1 MEKRNVEL
9 LAPAG
14 NYECFLGAI
23 QAGADAVYLGG
34 SKFSARAYADNFTDE
49 EICKAILYA
58 HVCGKKV
65 YMTVNTLLKDGE
77 LSELVPYMKPFYK
90 AGLDGVI
97 VQDFGVFTALK
108 EAFSGLS
115 LHASTQMT
123 LTGSMGTAF
132 LQSLGAERI
141 VPAREL
147 SLQEIRKIKEDTG
160 IEIEV
165 FVHGA
170 MCYCYSGQCLMSSII
185 GGRSGNRGRCAQP
198 CRLPYQVETAGGSSG
213 KKEVYP
219 LSMKD
224 MCTLSILPD
233 LIEAGVDSFKI
244 EGRMK
249 KAEYAAGVTSVYR
262 KYIDRY
268 FQVGREG
275 YRVDKKDLEFLSSL
289 YIRSQI
295 QDGYYYKQNGADMIT
310 LNSPAYN
317 GSEESVLKRIRETYI
332 DVPAEKKKKAPV
344 SMEITLHVGKP
355 AAFRVKVLQTEREI
369 FLTGPEVDKAQK
381 NPITEENVRKCFG
394 KLGDTFFAVSP
405 EQMHIEMD
413 ADCFYPLKTMNELRR
428 QGMEKLLKLYYP
440 IERTEN
446 KAEEVPAQENTA
458 APDGRTGQAGKDT
471 APECAA
477 GQRKAAANGQE
488 HAVLVQKKEQLTALL
503 ESDFSYDTVYLESDF
518 RNEAGVV
525 GEAETDACRNGG
537 KKVYIALPFIV
548 RDKDKDFLKK
558 LLPLMNRVDGVLVRN
573 LETLGFLQKND
584 YKGNIRLDAGMYCF
598 NKKTVSFYEPLAESY
613 CMPYELNHR
622 EQKSLSRMETGILTE
637 HVVYGRIPLMVT
649 ANCTQRTMEKCI
661 KSAHMGENR
670 LRDRY
675 RKEFPVMLHCR
686 YCYNVILNSV
696 PLSLHDTI
704 SIQTDDILRIQ
715 FTSEDYRE
723 TKAVLKFFKNRME
736 GGSMEPP
743 FTEFTKGH
751 EKRGV
756 D

>member
-1 MEKRNVEL
+1 MEL

-77 LSELVPYMKPFYK
+77 LSELVPYMRPFYE

-108 EAFSGLS
+108 EAFPGLS

-147 SLQEIRKIKEDTG
+147 SLREIKKIKEDTG
-160 IEIEV
+160 MEIEV

-198 CRLPYQVETAGGSSG
+198 CRLPYQVETAGGNSG

-249 KAEYAAGVTSVYR
+249 KAEYAAGVTSAYR

-289 YIRSQI
+289 YIRSQL

-317 GSEESVLKRIRETYI
+317 GSEESVLRRIRETYI

-344 SMEITLHVGKP
+344 SMEITLHVGAP
-355 AAFRVKVLQTEREI
+355 AAFHVKVLQTEKEI
-369 FLTGPEVDKAQK
+369 FLTGPVVDKAQK

-428 QGMEKLLKLYYP
+428 QGMEELFKLYYP
-440 IERTEN
+440 IDRTEN
-446 KAEEVPAQENTA
+446 KAEEAPVQENAA
-458 APDGRTGQAGKDT
+458 APNRRT
-471 APECAA
+471 E
-477 GQRKAAANGQE
+477 QE
-488 HAVLVQKKEQLTALL
+488 HAVLLQKKEQLTALM
-503 ESDFSYDTVYLESDF
+503 ESDFPYDTVYLESDF

-525 GEAETDACRNGG
+525 GETETEACRNAG

-548 RDKDKDFLKK
+548 RDKDEAFLTK
-558 LLPLMNRVDGVLVRN
+558 LLPLLNRADGVLVRN
-573 LETLGFLQKND
+573 LETLGFLQKNE
-584 YKGNIRLDAGMYCF
+584 YKGSIRLDAGMYCF

-613 CMPYELNHR
+613 CMPYELNHK
-622 EQKSLSRMETGILTE
+622 EQKALSRRETGILTE

-661 KSAHMGENR
+661 KSTHMGENR

-723 TKAVLKFFKNRME
+723 TRAVLKFLKNRME

>member
-1 MEKRNVEL
+1 MEL

-65 YMTVNTLLKDGE
+65 YVTVNTLLKDGE
-77 LSELVPYMKPFYK
+77 LSELVPYMRPFYE

-108 EAFSGLS
+108 EAFPGLS

-147 SLQEIRKIKEDTG
+147 SLREIKKIKEDTG

-198 CRLPYQVETAGGSSG
+198 CRLPYQVETAGGNSG
-213 KKEVYP
+213 KKDVYP

-268 FQVGREG
+268 FQTGREG

-344 SMEITLHVGKP
+344 SMEITLHVGAP
-355 AAFRVKVLQTEREI
+355 AAFRVKVLQTDKEI
-369 FLTGPEVDKAQK
+369 TLTGPVVDKAQK

-428 QGMEKLLKLYYP
+428 QGMEELLKLYYP
-440 IERTEN
+440 IDRMEN
-446 KAEEVPAQENTA
+446 KAEEAPVQENAA
-458 APDGRTGQAGKDT
+458 APDCRT
-471 APECAA
+471 E
-477 GQRKAAANGQE
+477 QE
-488 HAVLVQKKEQLTALL
+488 HAVLLQKKEQLTALM
-503 ESDFSYDTVYLESDF
+503 ESDFPYDTVYLESDF

-525 GEAETDACRNGG
+525 GETETEACRNAG

-548 RDKDKDFLKK
+548 RDKDEAFLTK
-558 LLPLMNRVDGVLVRN
+558 LLPLMNRADGVLVRN

-584 YKGNIRLDAGMYCF
+584 YKGSIRLDAGMYCF

-613 CMPYELNHR
+613 CMPYELNHK
-622 EQKSLSRMETGILTE
+622 EQKFLSRRETGILIE
-637 HVVYGRIPLMVT
+637 HVVYGRLPLMVT

-723 TKAVLKFFKNRME
+723 TRAVLKFFKNRME

>member
-1 MEKRNVEL
+1 MEL

-77 LSELVPYMKPFYK
+77 LSELVPYMKPFYE

-108 EAFSGLS
+108 EAFPGLS

-123 LTGSMGTAF
+123 LTGSFGTAF

-147 SLQEIRKIKEDTG
+147 SLQEIKKIKEDTG

-198 CRLPYQVETAGGSSG
+198 CRLPYQLETAGGNSG

-275 YRVDKKDLEFLSSL
+275 CRVDKKDLEFLSSL

-317 GSEESVLKRIRETYI
+317 GSEESVLIRIRETYI

-344 SMEITLHVGKP
+344 SMEITLHVGAP
-355 AAFRVKVLQTEREI
+355 AAFHVKVLRTEKEI
-369 FLTGPEVDKAQK
+369 SLTGPVVDKAQK

-428 QGMEKLLKLYYP
+428 QGMEELLKLYYP
-440 IERTEN
+440 IGRTEN
-446 KAEEVPAQENTA
+446 KTEEVPAQENAA
-458 APDGRTGQAGKDT
+458 APDGKK
-471 APECAA
+471 E
-477 GQRKAAANGQE
+477 QE
-488 HAVLVQKKEQLTALL
+488 HAVLLQKKEQFTALL
-503 ESDFSYDTVYLESDF
+503 ESDFPYDTVYLEADF
-518 RNEAGVV
+518 QNEAGAV
-525 GEAETDACRNGG
+525 GEAETEACRNAG

-548 RDKDKDFLKK
+548 RGKDEAFLKK
-558 LLPLMNRVDGVLVRN
+558 LLPLMNRADGVLVRN

-584 YKGNIRLDAGMYCF
+584 YKGSIRLDAGMYCF

-613 CMPYELNHR
+613 CMPYELNHK

-723 TKAVLKFFKNRME
+723 TRAVLKFFKNRME

>member
-1 MEKRNVEL
+1 MEL

-34 SKFSARAYADNFTDE
+34 SKFSARAYADNFSDE

-77 LSELVPYMKPFYK
+77 LSELVPYMKPFYE

-108 EAFSGLS
+108 EAFPGLS

-147 SLQEIRKIKEDTG
+147 SLQEIKKIKEDTG

-198 CRLPYQVETAGGSSG
+198 CRLPYQVETVGGNSG

-268 FQVGREG
+268 FQTGREG

-344 SMEITLHVGKP
+344 SMEIILHVGAP
-355 AAFRVKVLQTEREI
+355 AAFHVKVLRTDKEI
-369 FLTGPEVDKAQK
+369 SLTGPVVDKAQK

-405 EQMHIEMD
+405 EHMHIEMD
-413 ADCFYPLKTMNELRR
+413 TDCFYPLKIMNELRR
-428 QGMEKLLKLYYP
+428 QGMEELLKLYNP
-440 IERTEN
+440 IGRTEN
-446 KAEEVPAQENTA
+446 KAEEAPAQENTA
-458 APDGRTGQAGKDT
+458 APDGKTEQPT
-471 APECAA
+471 
-477 GQRKAAANGQE
+477 GQE
-488 HAVLVQKKEQLTALL
+488 HAVLLQKKEQLTALL
-503 ESDFSYDTVYLESDF
+503 ESDFSYDTVYLEADF
-518 RNEAGVV
+518 WNEAGVV
-525 GEAETDACRNGG
+525 GEAETEVCKNAG
-537 KKVYIALPFIV
+537 KKVYVALPFIV
-548 RDKDKDFLKK
+548 RGKDEAFLKK
-558 LLPLMNRVDGVLVRN
+558 LLPLMNRADGVLVRN

-584 YKGNIRLDAGMYCF
+584 YKGSIRLDAGMYCF

-613 CMPYELNHR
+613 CMPYELNHK
-622 EQKSLSRMETGILTE
+622 EQKSLSHMETGILTE

-715 FTSEDYRE
+715 FTLEDYRE
-723 TKAVLKFFKNRME
+723 TRAVLKFFKNRME
-736 GGSMEPP
+736 GGGMEPP
-743 FTEFTKGH
+743 FTEFTRGH

>member
-1 MEKRNVEL
+1 MEL

-77 LSELVPYMKPFYK
+77 LSELVPYMKPFYE

-108 EAFSGLS
+108 EAFPGLS

-123 LTGSMGTAF
+123 LTGSFGTAF

-147 SLQEIRKIKEDTG
+147 SLQEIKKIKEDTG

-198 CRLPYQVETAGGSSG
+198 CRLPYQVETAGGNSG

-332 DVPAEKKKKAPV
+332 DVPAEKKKKASV
-344 SMEITLHVGKP
+344 SMEITLHVGAP
-355 AAFRVKVLQTEREI
+355 AAFHVKVLRTEKEI
-369 FLTGPEVDKAQK
+369 TLTGPVVDKAQK

-413 ADCFYPLKTMNELRR
+413 ADCFYPLKAMNELRR
-428 QGMEKLLKLYYP
+428 QGMEELLKLYYP
-440 IERTEN
+440 VGRTEN
-446 KAEEVPAQENTA
+446 KAEEAPAQENGA
-458 APDGRTGQAGKDT
+458 APDSKTEQGY
-471 APECAA
+471 
-477 GQRKAAANGQE
+477 
-488 HAVLVQKKEQLTALL
+488 AVLLQKKEQLTALM
-503 ESDFSYDTVYLESDF
+503 ESDFPYDTVYLEADF
-518 RNEAGVV
+518 QNEAGVV
-525 GEAETDACRNGG
+525 GEAETEACRNAG
-537 KKVYIALPFIV
+537 KNVYIALPFIV
-548 RDKDKDFLKK
+548 RSKDEAFLKK
-558 LLPLMNRVDGVLVRN
+558 LLPLMNRADGVLVRN

-584 YKGNIRLDAGMYCF
+584 YEGSIRLDAGMYCF
-598 NKKTVSFYEPLAESY
+598 NKKTVAFYEPLAESY
-613 CMPYELNHR
+613 CMPYELNHK
-622 EQKSLSRMETGILTE
+622 EQKSLSRMETGILAE

-723 TKAVLKFFKNRME
+723 TRAVLKFFKNRME

>member
-1 MEKRNVEL
+1 M
-9 LAPAG
+9 
-14 NYECFLGAI
+14 
-23 QAGADAVYLGG
+23 
-34 SKFSARAYADNFTDE
+34 
-49 EICKAILYA
+49 
-58 HVCGKKV
+58 
-65 YMTVNTLLKDGE
+65 
-77 LSELVPYMKPFYK
+77 
-90 AGLDGVI
+90 
-97 VQDFGVFTALK
+97 
-108 EAFSGLS
+108 
-115 LHASTQMT
+115 
-123 LTGSMGTAF
+123 
-132 LQSLGAERI
+132 
-141 VPAREL
+141 
-147 SLQEIRKIKEDTG
+147 
-160 IEIEV
+160 
-165 FVHGA
+165 
-170 MCYCYSGQCLMSSII
+170 
-185 GGRSGNRGRCAQP
+185 
-198 CRLPYQVETAGGSSG
+198 
-213 KKEVYP
+213 
-219 LSMKD
+219 
-224 MCTLSILPD
+224 
-233 LIEAGVDSFKI
+233 
-244 EGRMK
+244 
-249 KAEYAAGVTSVYR
+249 
-262 KYIDRY
+262 
-268 FQVGREG
+268 
-275 YRVDKKDLEFLSSL
+275 EFLSSL

-413 ADCFYPLKTMNELRR
+413 TDCFYPLKTMNELRR

-440 IERTEN
+440 IDRTEN

-471 APECAA
+471 ASKCAA

-675 RKEFPVMLHCR
+675 RKEFPVMLHCC

-704 SIQTDDILRIQ
+704 SMQTDDILRIQ

>member
-1 MEKRNVEL
+1 M
-9 LAPAG
+9 
-14 NYECFLGAI
+14 
-23 QAGADAVYLGG
+23 GADAVYLGG

-77 LSELVPYMKPFYK
+77 LSELVPYMRPFYE

-108 EAFSGLS
+108 EAFPGLS

-147 SLQEIRKIKEDTG
+147 SLREIKKIKEDTG

-198 CRLPYQVETAGGSSG
+198 CRLPYQVETAGGNSG

-268 FQVGREG
+268 FQTGREG

-344 SMEITLHVGKP
+344 SMEITLHVGAP
-355 AAFRVKVLQTEREI
+355 AAFHVKVLQTEKEI
-369 FLTGPEVDKAQK
+369 FLTGPVVDKAQK

-428 QGMEKLLKLYYP
+428 QGMEELLKLYYP
-440 IERTEN
+440 MGRTEN
-446 KAEEVPAQENTA
+446 KAEEALVQENAA
-458 APDGRTGQAGKDT
+458 APDRRT
-471 APECAA
+471 E
-477 GQRKAAANGQE
+477 QE
-488 HAVLVQKKEQLTALL
+488 HAVLLQKKEQLTALM
-503 ESDFSYDTVYLESDF
+503 ESDFPYDTVYLESDF

-525 GEAETDACRNGG
+525 GEAETEACRNAG

-548 RDKDKDFLKK
+548 RDKDEAFLKK
-558 LLPLMNRVDGVLVRN
+558 LLPLLNRVDGALVRN
-573 LETLGFLQKND
+573 LETLGFLQKNEYK
-584 YKGNIRLDAGMYCF
+584 YKGSIRLDAGMYCF

-613 CMPYELNHR
+613 CMPYELNHK
-622 EQKSLSRMETGILTE
+622 EQKALSRMETGILTE

-661 KSAHMGENR
+661 KSTHMGENR

-723 TKAVLKFFKNRME
+723 TRAVLKFLKNRME

>member
-1 MEKRNVEL
+1 MEL

-77 LSELVPYMKPFYK
+77 LSELVPYMRPFYE

-108 EAFSGLS
+108 EAFPGLS

-147 SLQEIRKIKEDTG
+147 SLQEIKKIKEDTG

-198 CRLPYQVETAGGSSG
+198 CRLPYQVETAGGNSG

-275 YRVDKKDLEFLSSL
+275 YRVDKKDWEFLSSL

-344 SMEITLHVGKP
+344 SMEITLYVGKP
-355 AAFRVKVLQTEREI
+355 AAFRVKVLQTEKEI

-440 IERTEN
+440 IDRTEN
-446 KAEEVPAQENTA
+446 KEEVPAQENTA
-458 APDGRTGQAGKDT
+458 APDSKTGQAGKD
-471 APECAA
+471 AASECAA

-518 RNEAGVV
+518 QNETGVV

-537 KKVYIALPFIV
+537 KNVYIALPFIV
-548 RDKDKDFLKK
+548 RGKDEAFLKK

-598 NKKTVSFYEPLAESY
+598 NKKTVFFYEPLAESY

>member
-1 MEKRNVEL
+1 MEL

-34 SKFSARAYADNFTDE
+34 SKFSARAYADNFSDE

-77 LSELVPYMKPFYK
+77 LSELVPYMRPFYE

-108 EAFSGLS
+108 EAFPGLS

-147 SLQEIRKIKEDTG
+147 SLQEIRKMKEDTG

-198 CRLPYQVETAGGSSG
+198 CRLPYQVETAGGNSG

-268 FQVGREG
+268 FQTGREG

-295 QDGYYYKQNGADMIT
+295 QDGYYYKQNGEDMIT

-332 DVPAEKKKKAPV
+332 DVPAEKKKKASV
-344 SMEITLHVGKP
+344 SMEITLHVGVP
-355 AAFRVKVLQTEREI
+355 AAFHVKVLQTEKEI
-369 FLTGPEVDKAQK
+369 TLTGPVVDKARK

-413 ADCFYPLKTMNELRR
+413 ADCFYPLKIMNELRR
-428 QGMEKLLKLYYP
+428 QGMEELLKLYYP
-440 IERTEN
+440 IGRTEN
-446 KAEEVPAQENTA
+446 KVKEVPAKENAA
-458 APDGRTGQAGKDT
+458 APDGGTEQPT
-471 APECAA
+471 
-477 GQRKAAANGQE
+477 GQE
-488 HAVLVQKKEQLTALL
+488 HAVLLQKKEQLTALM
-503 ESDFSYDTVYLESDF
+503 ESDFSYDTVYLEADF
-518 RNEAGVV
+518 WNEAGVV
-525 GEAETDACRNGG
+525 GEAETEVCKNAG
-537 KKVYIALPFIV
+537 KKVYVALPFIV
-548 RDKDKDFLKK
+548 RSKDEAFLKK
-558 LLPLMNRVDGVLVRN
+558 LLPLLKRADGVLVRN
-573 LETLGFLQKND
+573 LETLEFLQKND
-584 YKGNIRLDAGMYCF
+584 YKGSIRLDAGMYCF
-598 NKKTVSFYEPLAESY
+598 NKKTVSFYEPLAESF
-613 CMPYELNHR
+613 CMPYELNHK

-723 TKAVLKFFKNRME
+723 TRAVLEFFKNRME
-736 GGSMEPP
+736 GGGMEPP
-743 FTEFTKGH
+743 FTEFTRGH

>member
-1 MEKRNVEL
+1 M
-9 LAPAG
+9 
-14 NYECFLGAI
+14 
-23 QAGADAVYLGG
+23 GADAVYLGG

-77 LSELVPYMKPFYK
+77 LSELVPYMRPFYE

-108 EAFSGLS
+108 EAFPGLS

-147 SLQEIRKIKEDTG
+147 SLREIKKIKEDTG

-198 CRLPYQVETAGGSSG
+198 CRLPYQVETAGGNSG

-268 FQVGREG
+268 FQTGREG

-344 SMEITLHVGKP
+344 SMEITLHVGAP
-355 AAFRVKVLQTEREI
+355 AAFHVKVLQTEKEI
-369 FLTGPEVDKAQK
+369 FLTGPAVDKAQK

-428 QGMEKLLKLYYP
+428 QGMEELLKLYYP
-440 IERTEN
+440 MGRTEN
-446 KAEEVPAQENTA
+446 KAEEALVQENAA
-458 APDGRTGQAGKDT
+458 APDRRT
-471 APECAA
+471 E
-477 GQRKAAANGQE
+477 QE
-488 HAVLVQKKEQLTALL
+488 HAVLLQKKEQLTALM
-503 ESDFSYDTVYLESDF
+503 ESDFPYDTVYLESDF

-525 GEAETDACRNGG
+525 GEAETEACRNAG

-548 RDKDKDFLKK
+548 RDKDEAFLTK
-558 LLPLMNRVDGVLVRN
+558 LLPLLNRADGVLVRN
-573 LETLGFLQKND
+573 LETLGFLQEND
-584 YKGNIRLDAGMYCF
+584 YKGSIRLDGGMYCF

-613 CMPYELNHR
+613 CMPYELNHK
-622 EQKSLSRMETGILTE
+622 EQKSLSRRETGILTE

-661 KSAHMGENR
+661 KSTHMGENR

-723 TKAVLKFFKNRME
+723 TRAVLKFLKNRME

>member
-77 LSELVPYMKPFYK
+77 LSELVPYMRPFYE

-108 EAFSGLS
+108 EAFPGLS

-147 SLQEIRKIKEDTG
+147 SLQEIKKIKEDTG

-198 CRLPYQVETAGGSSG
+198 CRLPYQVETAGGNSG

-275 YRVDKKDLEFLSSL
+275 YRVDKKDWEFLSSL
-289 YIRSQI
+289 YIRS
-295 QDGYYYKQNGADMIT
+295 K
-310 LNSPAYN
+310 S
-317 GSEESVLKRIRETYI
+317 
-332 DVPAEKKKKAPV
+332 
-344 SMEITLHVGKP
+344 
-355 AAFRVKVLQTEREI
+355 
-369 FLTGPEVDKAQK
+369 PEVDKAQK

-440 IERTEN
+440 IDRTEN
-446 KAEEVPAQENTA
+446 KEEVPAQENTA
-458 APDGRTGQAGKDT
+458 APDSKTGQAGKD
-471 APECAA
+471 AASECAA

-518 RNEAGVV
+518 QNETGVV

-537 KKVYIALPFIV
+537 KNVYIALPFIV
-548 RDKDKDFLKK
+548 RGKDEAFLKK

-598 NKKTVSFYEPLAESY
+598 NKKTVFFYEPLAESY

>member
-1 MEKRNVEL
+1 MEL

-77 LSELVPYMKPFYK
+77 LSELVPYMKPFYE

-108 EAFSGLS
+108 EAFPGLS

-147 SLQEIRKIKEDTG
+147 SLQEIKKIKEDTG

-198 CRLPYQVETAGGSSG
+198 CRLPYQVETAGGNSG

-268 FQVGREG
+268 FQTGREG

-344 SMEITLHVGKP
+344 SMEITLHVGAP
-355 AAFRVKVLQTEREI
+355 AAFHVKVLQTEKEI
-369 FLTGPEVDKAQK
+369 FLTGPVVDKAQK

-405 EQMHIEMD
+405 EQMYIEMD
-413 ADCFYPLKTMNELRR
+413 TDCFYPLKTMNELRR
-428 QGMEKLLKLYYP
+428 QGMEELLKLYYP
-440 IERTEN
+440 MGRTEN
-446 KAEEVPAQENTA
+446 KAEEAPVQENAA
-458 APDGRTGQAGKDT
+458 APDRRT
-471 APECAA
+471 E
-477 GQRKAAANGQE
+477 QE
-488 HAVLVQKKEQLTALL
+488 HAVLLQKKEQLTALM
-503 ESDFSYDTVYLESDF
+503 ESDFPYDTVYLESDF
-518 RNEAGVV
+518 QNEAGVV
-525 GEAETDACRNGG
+525 GEAETEACRNAG

-548 RDKDKDFLKK
+548 RDKDEAFLKK
-558 LLPLMNRVDGVLVRN
+558 LLPLLNRADGVLVRN

-584 YKGNIRLDAGMYCF
+584 YKGSIRLDAGMYCF

-613 CMPYELNHR
+613 CMPYELNHK
-622 EQKSLSRMETGILTE
+622 EQKALSRRETGMLTE

-661 KSAHMGENR
+661 KSTHMGENR

-723 TKAVLKFFKNRME
+723 TRAVLKFLKNRME

>member
-1 MEKRNVEL
+1 MEL

-77 LSELVPYMKPFYK
+77 LSELVPYMKPFYE

-108 EAFSGLS
+108 EAFPGLS

-147 SLQEIRKIKEDTG
+147 SLQEIKKIKEDTG

-198 CRLPYQVETAGGSSG
+198 CRLPYQVETAGGNSG

-224 MCTLSILPD
+224 MCTLSILSD

-344 SMEITLHVGKP
+344 SMEITLHVGAP
-355 AAFRVKVLQTEREI
+355 AAFHVKVLRTDKEI
-369 FLTGPEVDKAQK
+369 SLTGPVVDKAQK

-428 QGMEKLLKLYYP
+428 QGMEELLKLYYP
-440 IERTEN
+440 IDRTEN
-446 KAEEVPAQENTA
+446 KAEEMPAKENAA
-458 APDGRTGQAGKDT
+458 APDGKT
-471 APECAA
+471 E
-477 GQRKAAANGQE
+477 QE
-488 HAVLVQKKEQLTALL
+488 YAVLLQKKEQLTALL
-503 ESDFSYDTVYLESDF
+503 ESDFPCDTVYLESDF
-518 RNEAGVV
+518 QNEAGVV
-525 GEAETDACRNGG
+525 GEAETEACRNAG

-548 RDKDKDFLKK
+548 RGKDEAFLKK
-558 LLPLMNRVDGVLVRN
+558 LLPLMNRADGVLVRN

-584 YKGNIRLDAGMYCF
+584 YKGSIRLDAGMYCF

-613 CMPYELNHR
+613 CMPYELNHK
-622 EQKSLSRMETGILTE
+622 EQKALSRMETGILTE

-723 TKAVLKFFKNRME
+723 TRAVLKFFKNRME

>member
-1 MEKRNVEL
+1 MEL

-77 LSELVPYMKPFYK
+77 LSELVPYMKPFYE

-108 EAFSGLS
+108 ETFPGLS

-123 LTGSMGTAF
+123 LTGSLGTAF

-147 SLQEIRKIKEDTG
+147 SLQEIKKIKEDTG

-198 CRLPYQVETAGGSSG
+198 CRLPYQVETAGGNSG

-275 YRVDKKDLEFLSSL
+275 CRVDKKDLEFLSSL

-344 SMEITLHVGKP
+344 SMEITLHVGAP
-355 AAFRVKVLQTEREI
+355 AAFHVKVLRTDKEI
-369 FLTGPEVDKAQK
+369 SLTGPVVDKAQK

-413 ADCFYPLKTMNELRR
+413 TDCFYPLKAMNELRR
-428 QGMEKLLKLYYP
+428 QGMEELLKLYYP
-440 IERTEN
+440 IGRTEN
-446 KAEEVPAQENTA
+446 KAEEAPAKENAA
-458 APDGRTGQAGKDT
+458 APDGKT
-471 APECAA
+471 E
-477 GQRKAAANGQE
+477 QE
-488 HAVLVQKKEQLTALL
+488 HAVLLQKKEQLTALL
-503 ESDFSYDTVYLESDF
+503 ESEFPYDTVYLEADF
-518 RNEAGVV
+518 QNEAGVV
-525 GEAETDACRNGG
+525 GEAETDACRNAG

-548 RDKDKDFLKK
+548 RGKDEAFLKK
-558 LLPLMNRVDGVLVRN
+558 LLPLMNRADGVLVRN

-584 YKGNIRLDAGMYCF
+584 YKGSIRLDAGMYCF

-613 CMPYELNHR
+613 CMPYELNHK
-622 EQKSLSRMETGILTE
+622 EQKSLSRMETGMLTE

-723 TKAVLKFFKNRME
+723 TRAVLKFFKNRME

>member
-1 MEKRNVEL
+1 
-9 LAPAG
+9 
-14 NYECFLGAI
+14 
-23 QAGADAVYLGG
+23 
-34 SKFSARAYADNFTDE
+34 
-49 EICKAILYA
+49 
-58 HVCGKKV
+58 
-65 YMTVNTLLKDGE
+65 
-77 LSELVPYMKPFYK
+77 
-90 AGLDGVI
+90 
-97 VQDFGVFTALK
+97 
-108 EAFSGLS
+108 
-115 LHASTQMT
+115 
-123 LTGSMGTAF
+123 
-132 LQSLGAERI
+132 
-141 VPAREL
+141 
-147 SLQEIRKIKEDTG
+147 
-160 IEIEV
+160 
-165 FVHGA
+165 
-170 MCYCYSGQCLMSSII
+170 
-185 GGRSGNRGRCAQP
+185 
-198 CRLPYQVETAGGSSG
+198 
-213 KKEVYP
+213 
-219 LSMKD
+219 
-224 MCTLSILPD
+224 
-233 LIEAGVDSFKI
+233 
-244 EGRMK
+244 MK

-275 YRVDKKDLEFLSSL
+275 CRVDKKDLEFLSSL

-344 SMEITLHVGKP
+344 SMEITLHVGAP
-355 AAFRVKVLQTEREI
+355 AVFHVKVLRTEKEI
-369 FLTGPEVDKAQK
+369 SLTGPVVDKAQK

-428 QGMEKLLKLYYP
+428 QGMEELLKLYYP
-440 IERTEN
+440 IGRTEN
-446 KAEEVPAQENTA
+446 KTEEVPAQENAA
-458 APDGRTGQAGKDT
+458 APDGKK
-471 APECAA
+471 E
-477 GQRKAAANGQE
+477 QE
-488 HAVLVQKKEQLTALL
+488 HAVLLQKKEQLTALL
-503 ESDFSYDTVYLESDF
+503 GSDFPYDTVYLEADF
-518 RNEAGVV
+518 QNEAGAV
-525 GEAETDACRNGG
+525 GEAEAEACRNAG
-537 KKVYIALPFIV
+537 KNVYIALPFIV
-548 RDKDKDFLKK
+548 RGKDEAFLKK
-558 LLPLMNRVDGVLVRN
+558 LLPLMNRADGVLVRN

-584 YKGNIRLDAGMYCF
+584 YKGSIRLDAGVYCF

-613 CMPYELNHR
+613 CMPYELNHK
-622 EQKSLSRMETGILTE
+622 EQKVLSRMETGMLTE

-704 SIQTDDILRIQ
+704 SIQKDDILRIQ

-723 TKAVLKFFKNRME
+723 TRAVLKFFKNRME

>member
-1 MEKRNVEL
+1 MEL

-14 NYECFLGAI
+14 NYECFWGAI

-77 LSELVPYMKPFYK
+77 LSELVPYMRPFYE

-108 EAFSGLS
+108 EAFPGLS

-147 SLQEIRKIKEDTG
+147 SLQEIKKIKEDTG
-160 IEIEV
+160 IEVEV

-198 CRLPYQVETAGGSSG
+198 CRLPYQVETAGGNSG

-344 SMEITLHVGKP
+344 SMEITLYVGKP
-355 AAFRVKVLQTEREI
+355 AAFRVKVLQTEKEI

-440 IERTEN
+440 IDRTEN
-446 KAEEVPAQENTA
+446 KEEEVPAQENTA
-458 APDGRTGQAGKDT
+458 APDSKTGQAGKD
-471 APECAA
+471 AASECAA

-488 HAVLVQKKEQLTALL
+488 QAVLVQKKEQLTALL

-518 RNEAGVV
+518 QNETGVV

-537 KKVYIALPFIV
+537 KNVYIALPFIV
-548 RDKDKDFLKK
+548 RGKDEAFLKK

-598 NKKTVSFYEPLAESY
+598 NKKTVFFYEPLVESY

>member
-1 MEKRNVEL
+1 MEL

-23 QAGADAVYLGG
+23 QAGADAIYLGG

-77 LSELVPYMKPFYK
+77 LSELVPYMRPFYE

-108 EAFSGLS
+108 EAFPGLS

-147 SLQEIRKIKEDTG
+147 SLQEIKKIKEDTG

-198 CRLPYQVETAGGSSG
+198 CRLPYQVETAGGNSK

-268 FQVGREG
+268 FQAGREG
-275 YRVDKKDLEFLSSL
+275 YRVDKKDLELLSSL

-295 QDGYYYKQNGADMIT
+295 QDGYYYKQTGADMIT

-344 SMEITLHVGKP
+344 SMEITLHVGAP
-355 AAFRVKVLQTEREI
+355 ASFHVKVPRTEKEI
-369 FLTGPEVDKAQK
+369 SLTGPVVDKAQK

-413 ADCFYPLKTMNELRR
+413 ADCFYPLKIMNELRR

-440 IERTEN
+440 MDRMVN
-446 KAEEVPAQENTA
+446 KAEEVPAQENTS
-458 APDGRTGQAGKDT
+458 APDSKTESAAT
-471 APECAA
+471 PESKTK
-477 GQRKAAANGQE
+477 QPTVQE
-488 HAVLVQKKEQLTALL
+488 HAVLLQKKEQLTALM
-503 ESDFSYDTVYLESDF
+503 ESDFPYDTVYLESDF
-518 RNEAGVV
+518 QNEAGIV
-525 GEAETDACRNGG
+525 GEVEADACRNGG

-558 LLPLMNRVDGVLVRN
+558 LLPLMDRADGVLVRN

-584 YKGNIRLDAGMYCF
+584 YKGSIRLDAGMYCF
-598 NKKTVSFYEPLAESY
+598 NKKTVSFYESFAKSF
-613 CMPYELNHR
+613 CIPYELNHK
-622 EQKSLSRMETGILTE
+622 EQKSLSSKETDILTE

-723 TKAVLKFFKNRME
+723 TKAVLKFLKNRME

>member
-1 MEKRNVEL
+1 MEL

-77 LSELVPYMKPFYK
+77 LSELVPYLRPFYE

-97 VQDFGVFTALK
+97 VQDFGVFTVLK
-108 EAFSGLS
+108 EAFPGLS

-147 SLQEIRKIKEDTG
+147 SLREIKKIKEDTG

-198 CRLPYQVETAGGSSG
+198 CRLPYQVETAGGNSG
-213 KKEVYP
+213 KKDVYP

-268 FQVGREG
+268 FQTGREG

-344 SMEITLHVGKP
+344 SMEITLHVGAP
-355 AAFRVKVLQTEREI
+355 AAFHVKVLQTEKEI
-369 FLTGPEVDKAQK
+369 FLTGPAVDKAQK

-428 QGMEKLLKLYYP
+428 QGMEELLKLYYP
-440 IERTEN
+440 MGRTEN
-446 KAEEVPAQENTA
+446 KAEEALVQENAA
-458 APDGRTGQAGKDT
+458 APDRRT
-471 APECAA
+471 E
-477 GQRKAAANGQE
+477 QE
-488 HAVLVQKKEQLTALL
+488 YAVLLQKKEQLTALM
-503 ESDFSYDTVYLESDF
+503 ESDFLYDTVYLESDF
-518 RNEAGVV
+518 QNESGVV
-525 GEAETDACRNGG
+525 GEAETEACRNAG

-548 RDKDKDFLKK
+548 RDKDEAFLTK
-558 LLPLMNRVDGVLVRN
+558 LLPLLNRADGVLVRN
-573 LETLGFLQKND
+573 LETLGFLQEND
-584 YKGNIRLDAGMYCF
+584 YKGSIRLDGGMYCF

-613 CMPYELNHR
+613 CMPYELNHK
-622 EQKSLSRMETGILTE
+622 EQKSLSRRETGILTE

-723 TKAVLKFFKNRME
+723 TRAVLKFLKNRME

>member
-1 MEKRNVEL
+1 MEL

-23 QAGADAVYLGG
+23 QAGADAIYLGG

-77 LSELVPYMKPFYK
+77 LSELVPYMRPFYE

-97 VQDFGVFTALK
+97 VQDFGVFTTLK
-108 EAFSGLS
+108 EAFPGLS

-147 SLQEIRKIKEDTG
+147 SLQEIKKIKEDTG

-198 CRLPYQVETAGGSSG
+198 CRLPYQVETAGGNSK

-268 FQVGREG
+268 FQAGREG
-275 YRVDKKDLEFLSSL
+275 YRVDKKDLELLSSL

-344 SMEITLHVGKP
+344 SMEITLHVGAP
-355 AAFRVKVLQTEREI
+355 ASFHVKVPRTEKEI
-369 FLTGPEVDKAQK
+369 SLTGPVVDKAQK

-413 ADCFYPLKTMNELRR
+413 ADCFYPLKIMNELRR

-440 IERTEN
+440 MDRMVN
-446 KAEEVPAQENTA
+446 KAEEVPAQENTS
-458 APDGRTGQAGKDT
+458 APDSKTESAAT
-471 APECAA
+471 PESKTE
-477 GQRKAAANGQE
+477 QPTVQE
-488 HAVLVQKKEQLTALL
+488 HAVLLQKKEQLTALM
-503 ESDFSYDTVYLESDF
+503 ESDFPYDTVYLESDF
-518 RNEAGVV
+518 QNEAGIV
-525 GEAETDACRNGG
+525 GEAEADACRNGG

-558 LLPLMNRVDGVLVRN
+558 LLPLMDRADGVLVRN

-584 YKGNIRLDAGMYCF
+584 YKGSIRLDAGMYCF
-598 NKKTVSFYEPLAESY
+598 NKKTVSFYEPFAKSF
-613 CMPYELNHR
+613 CIPYELNHK
-622 EQKSLSRMETGILTE
+622 EQKSLSHMETDILTE

-723 TKAVLKFFKNRME
+723 TKAVLKFLKNRME